1 MKQKLFGMFAAAV
14 LLLGMTGCSSVDNP
28 SSNIV
33 DVQDQDLVG
42 LWWDEFDYNGV
53 TEAGVTFSRALL
65 ALQTNADHTGCL
77 YLGVFD
83 ATNDEPLAVYGG
95 PEDAGFNWRL
105 LPDGSVQLS
114 DPATGESYALTRSG
128 KAGNDSYGDDMT
140 DVSNTKLN
148 YAGGNMQVSND
159 NYSGN
164 LAKADAKKAEEIG
177 KALST
182 LSPDRQNFEAQLSKM
197 LAETQQYLNLD
208 PTMRAVKLL
217 TEFLN
222 QLKID
227 ALGPQISNIIVTAMS
242 SPGFVKN
249 ISFSEDEEA
258 RQALADS
265 NFPNESAKVAI
276 LFNATKAFG
285 NATIQFTTGQETAE
299 YTDHDGDAFTI
310 SCKNATSGA
319 TTKVNMKFSGAEDGV
334 IIFLGELG
342 GVPLAVQFPHMI
354 DMELLRSESGN
365 ASDEELVMKGQL
377 MLETTDGKRF
387 LSPKRGEWK
396 GTFFSEAK
404 KPDRIELP
412 TFTLIHHA
420 DHKVEV
426 SATLGINGKN
436 VMSVYAKNPA
446 NAYTDEE
453 LEQLREL
460 RDIAP
465 LWKGCYTLLKAF
477 NSRTDKI
484 ELTVYEDLLFDI
496 DILDAGKCLK
506 AAANALKYRK
516 QQPSKETMDPWT
528 NMLNEAVAFTVTQK
542 STGVKAEG
550 KFITDVIDGDNLPSV
565 AVRFKGESDFH
576 VIHDRMST
584 TDRQNY
590 EALLKSFDEPFVAA
604 NALLKAIQDK
614 GVELKAFNPF
624 KK

>member
-28 SSNIV
+28 SYNIV

-42 LWWDEFDYNGV
+42 LWWDEFECNGV

-65 ALQTNADHTGCL
+65 ALQTNADQTGCL

-105 LPDGSVQLS
+105 LPDGSVLLS

-148 YAGGNMQVSND
+148 YAGGNMKVSND

-576 VIHDRMST
+576 VINDRMST